1 MSCQA
6 QYEESTVISQNA
18 RRVVARRACR
28 RAERPGLAVAESV
41 RPGFAVIRAHRVFAS
56 AVNVDARAGGS
67 LCSIWHCAGAEP
79 SVQSAG

>member
-41 RPGFAVIRAHRVFAS
+41 RPGFAVIRAHPLRGGRAPKVFAL
-56 AVNVDARAGGS
+56 AVKQDNRS
-67 LCSIWHCAGAEP
+67 
-79 SVQSAG
+79 QSQDP